1 MFPCARARFLTTTKT
16 RNKMEK
22 IEILAPAGGYD
33 SVIAAVRS
41 GADAVYA
48 GGKSF
53 SARASAQNFDFEQL
67 CSAVEYCHIHGVK
80 FYLTINT
87 IVFDDEFKQLKQAI
101 TEAAKADVD
110 ALIVQ
115 NMGVARLA
123 QRIAPDLALHA
134 STQMS
139 VHTASGVKAMYEQG
153 FKRVVLARE
162 MSRDEIKKAAEIP
175 VELEVFVHGAL
186 CMCVSGQCYFSA
198 MLGSRSGNRG
208 ACAQTCRLPFTV
220 AGGKGKYALSLK
232 DNSIIPY
239 LKELEEIGVASAKI
253 EGRMKR
259 PEYVSAAVTACREQ
273 RDLGFVTDETAELLR
288 AVFSR
293 TGFTDGY
300 YTGKIGRGM
309 FGTRTKDDV
318 VSADE
323 KLLSKIRAK
332 YKNEAQNIA
341 VTAEFTAHLGERPV
355 LKMTEG
361 IHTAE
366 SAADV
371 ICEQAKNVA
380 LSAEKCFTQLKKTG
394 STAYSVGDIKLTLD
408 DNISLP
414 VSALNAMRRECTDEL
429 DRLRKT
435 VHNYKINDVDING
448 DFAPYNK
455 SENFTRA
462 SVRGTKISP
471 AFKDCELVFVPLFSD
486 IRETQR
492 LKNEGYNV
500 AVEVPRGMF
509 DREKQIE
516 AQFQRVKEIGVTD
529 ALCHNIGAL
538 HTAKNLGFTLHGGY
552 GLNLVNTY
560 DLLWAEEYGI
570 KDVELSFELTFI
582 RINRL
587 GGNIKRGIITYG
599 HLPLML
605 CRSCPVKGDG
615 ISCKSCKNQSKMTDR
630 KGKSFY
636 LKCDGNCTEVLNC
649 VPLYIAPQ
657 EFRTLSTNF
666 NILRFTVEN
675 YVENVERIPDFNRI
689 SMLNDKF
696 TRGLYKRG
704 VE

>member
-1 MFPCARARFLTTTKT
+1 MFPCARARFLMTTKT

-139 VHTASGVKAMYEQG
+139 VHTASGVKALYEQG

-220 AGGKGKYALSLK
+220 SGGKGKYALSLK

-239 LKELEEIGVASAKI
+239 LNELEEIGVASAKI

-341 VTAEFTAHLGERPV
+341 VTAEFTARLGKQPV
-355 LKMTEG
+355 LKMSDG
-361 IHTAE
+361 INTAE
-366 SAADV
+366 TTADV

-380 LSAEKCFTQLKKTG
+380 LSAEKCTAQLKKTG
-394 STAYSVGDIKLTLD
+394 STAYSVNDIKLTLD

-414 VSALNAMRRECTDEL
+414 ISALNAMRRECTDEL
-429 DRLRKT
+429 DRLRKN
-435 VHNYKINDVDING
+435 VHNYQINDVDISG
-448 DFAPYNK
+448 DFTPYNQ
-455 SENFTRA
+455 SESLTRA

-516 AQFQRVKEIGVTD
+516 AQLQRVKEIGVTD

-570 KDVELSFELTFI
+570 KDVELSFELTFN

>member
-1 MFPCARARFLTTTKT
+1 MTTTKT

-139 VHTASGVKAMYEQG
+139 VHTASGVKALYEQG

-220 AGGKGKYALSLK
+220 SGGKGKYALSLK

-239 LKELEEIGVASAKI
+239 LNELEEIGVASAKI

-380 LSAEKCFTQLKKTG
+380 LSAEKCFTHR
-394 STAYSVGDIKLTLD
+394 Y
-408 DNISLP
+408 LP
-414 VSALNAMRRECTDEL
+414 
-429 DRLRKT
+429 
-435 VHNYKINDVDING
+435 
-448 DFAPYNK
+448 
-455 SENFTRA
+455 
-462 SVRGTKISP
+462 
-471 AFKDCELVFVPLFSD
+471 
-486 IRETQR
+486 
-492 LKNEGYNV
+492 
-500 AVEVPRGMF
+500 
-509 DREKQIE
+509 
-516 AQFQRVKEIGVTD
+516 
-529 ALCHNIGAL
+529 
-538 HTAKNLGFTLHGGY
+538 
-552 GLNLVNTY
+552 
-560 DLLWAEEYGI
+560 
-570 KDVELSFELTFI
+570 
-582 RINRL
+582 
-587 GGNIKRGIITYG
+587 
-599 HLPLML
+599 
-605 CRSCPVKGDG
+605 
-615 ISCKSCKNQSKMTDR
+615 
-630 KGKSFY
+630 
-636 LKCDGNCTEVLNC
+636 
-649 VPLYIAPQ
+649 
-657 EFRTLSTNF
+657 
-666 NILRFTVEN
+666 
-675 YVENVERIPDFNRI
+675 
-689 SMLNDKF
+689 
-696 TRGLYKRG
+696 
-704 VE
+704 

>member
-1 MFPCARARFLTTTKT
+1 M
-16 RNKMEK
+16 
-22 IEILAPAGGYD
+22 
-33 SVIAAVRS
+33 
-41 GADAVYA
+41 
-48 GGKSF
+48 
-53 SARASAQNFDFEQL
+53 
-67 CSAVEYCHIHGVK
+67 
-80 FYLTINT
+80 
-87 IVFDDEFKQLKQAI
+87 
-101 TEAAKADVD
+101 
-110 ALIVQ
+110 
-115 NMGVARLA
+115 
-123 QRIAPDLALHA
+123 IAPDLALHA

-139 VHTASGVKAMYEQG
+139 VHTASGVKALYEQG

-220 AGGKGKYALSLK
+220 SGGKGKYALSLK

-239 LKELEEIGVASAKI
+239 LNELEKTGVASAKI

-341 VTAEFTAHLGERPV
+341 VTAEFTARLGEHPV
-355 LKMTEG
+355 LKMSDG
-361 IHTAE
+361 IHSAE
-366 SAADV
+366 STADV

-380 LSAEKCFTQLKKTG
+380 LSAEKCTAQLKKTG

-414 VSALNAMRRECTDEL
+414 ISALNAMRRECTDEL

-435 VHNYKINDVDING
+435 VHKYKINDVDISG
-448 DFAPYNK
+448 DFTPYNR
-455 SENFTRA
+455 SEKFTRA

-486 IRETQR
+486 MRETQR
-492 LKNEGYNV
+492 LKKEGYNV

-516 AQFQRVKEIGVTD
+516 AQLQRVKELGINR

-538 HTAKNLGFTLHGGY
+538 YTAKKLGFTLHGGF

-560 DLLWAEEYGI
+560 DLLWAEEYAI
-570 KDVELSFELTFI
+570 SDVELSFELTFN

-657 EFRTLSTNF
+657 EFRNLSTNF